1 MKTAQTPADLR
12 GYRLEQNTPN
22 PFSNTTQIRY
32 ALPAGTTGASINV
45 YDLNGRLLRSY
56 PLTDLEG
63 AITING
69 ADYPGGAY
77 LYDLLVGG
85 RQVDVKRMVLSKV

>member
-1 MKTAQTPADLR
+1 MGLPITVTVGPLATADPDGVSLSQTAA
-12 GYRLEQNTPN
+12 GAQNLVIN
-22 PFSNTTQIRY
+22 G
-32 ALPAGTTGASINV
+32 ALAAGTFDADSICASQSPGAA
-45 YDLNGRLLRSY
+45 
-56 PLTDLEG
+56 G

-85 RQVDVKRMVLSKV
+85 RQVDVKRMVLSKR